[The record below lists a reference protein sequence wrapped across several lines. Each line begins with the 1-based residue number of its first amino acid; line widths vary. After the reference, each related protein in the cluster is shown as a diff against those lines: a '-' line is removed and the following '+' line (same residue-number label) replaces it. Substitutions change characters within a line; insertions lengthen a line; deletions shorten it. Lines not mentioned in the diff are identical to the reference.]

1 MNGIWRQ
8 SLGLVL
14 ETCAPLDVDLFTAAT
29 KVTIGNG
36 KKALFWEASWING
49 MRPKDIAPLIFDL
62 LKHKKCTVAKALEV
76 NFWVSQINNQ
86 DGLSLEHI
94 VQFAKLL
101 EALDGVHLQNK
112 VTDTIIWNLTKYGC
126 NFSKTAYSM
135 QFFGHSKPPCL
146 FSFGSLEHLR
156 NEKPLLG

>member
-1 MNGIWRQ
+1 
-8 SLGLVL
+8 
-14 ETCAPLDVDLFTAAT
+14 
-29 KVTIGNG
+29 
-36 KKALFWEASWING
+36 

-62 LKHKKCTVAKALEV
+62 SKRKKCTVAKALED
-76 NFWVSQINNQ
+76 NFWVSQINKQ

-135 QFFGHSKPPCL
+135 QFFGHSKSSMPFFRLEALSTSEMQNICL
-146 FSFGSLEHLR
+146 VDYP
-156 NEKPLLG
+156 K